1 MEELFN
7 FTNITKIA
15 GNLLR
20 QRENLFDCR
29 RKDRT
34 GCTSSPEKTLLPRK
48 SCKLILTPHNAS
60 LISLLLTTNDSPSLQ
75 RQAIEHRQGQAY
87 LHCNLSLPNQKPE
100 V

>member
-48 SCKLILTPHNAS
+48 SCKQFLTPHNT
-60 LISLLLTTNDSPSLQ
+60 SLLALLFTTNDSSSLQ
-75 RQAIEHRQGQAY
+75 RQAIEYGQGQAY
-87 LHCNLSLPNQKPE
+87 LYSNLSLPNQNPD